1 MNTVCPKCGYE
12 RKEIEAVPDY
22 ECPSCGVIY
31 DKYASHDEIIQRV
44 KDDGDWSKMPIH
56 MMRKA
61 VDEVIVTTTPMIP
74 GVQVDAIIEI
84 ITAEVAFGMNVF
96 KDIFAKV
103 KDVTGG
109 RSKATQNILR
119 DARKQAIFELK
130 KEALKVGADAVVSV
144 DLDYSEFSGGGKSML
159 FIIASGTAVKLSS
172 T

>member
-1 MNTVCPKCGYE
+1 
-12 RKEIEAVPDY
+12 
-22 ECPSCGVIY
+22 
-31 DKYASHDEIIQRV
+31 
-44 KDDGDWSKMPIH
+44 MPIH